1 MPDDLSLVGNDREG
15 AIAAISELIYETL
28 VSIQKQHPYWLTQ
41 QYRRTAW
48 GIPQY
53 RSVLTEKL
61 TKEFSQIEDDGE
73 LLQKVKN
80 HLQIILVP
88 EFVNSPEYKTLI
100 AEINRLINPQIAD
113 RNLINSLLEET
124 SQNGVEAPVI
134 GIAVLLL
141 DVENLQLDL
150 KTEKFLENVCTYP
163 IQIKVAFANWR
174 SMGKKDL
181 EFHQRGYQLIHVPAG
196 KDSADLKMA
205 TVGASIFVHYPT
217 AKEVL
222 VCSSDRALIHLGNTL
237 QSHGLTV
244 YQVRKELQKIIVL
257 NSQTG
262 ESKTHAIGSKVA
274 FPSVEEFIVQLQQLI
289 KQEIRGTGIQWISLD
304 RISALYQETYNFT
317 LDEVVSVY
325 FPGSPT
331 SSIFVNHPA
340 NFALHQPDTN
350 APVYVTIFELE
361 KNRKL
366 GKQYPE
372 LTGNISEVNSVEKMD
387 IVLVKIINKLTK
399 KSKNTYVLT
408 SNVASEFKRIYGKP
422 ITEVIRQVSSKKKI
436 ADFLPLCSSLRMN
449 KAQNG
454 QIKVA
459 VIEPSS

>member
-1 MPDDLSLVGNDREG
+1 MPDDLSLVGNDRSK

-61 TKEFSQIEDDGE
+61 TKGFSQIKDDGE

-80 HLQIILVP
+80 HLQILLVP
-88 EFVNSPEYKTLI
+88 EFVNSPEYKALI
-100 AEINRLINPQIAD
+100 AEINRLINPQTSD
-113 RNLINSLLEET
+113 GNLINSLLDET
-124 SQNGVEAPVI
+124 SPNGVEPPVI
-134 GIAVLLL
+134 GIAILLL

-150 KTEKFLENVCTYP
+150 ETEKFLENICTYP

-244 YQVRKELQKIIVL
+244 YQARKEQNQIIVL

-289 KQEIRGTGIQWISLD
+289 KKEIRSTGIQWIALD
-304 RISALYQETYNFT
+304 RISALYQETYNLT
-317 LDEVVSVY
+317 IDEVVSVY
-325 FPGSPT
+325 FPGSPA
-331 SSIFVNHPA
+331 SSIFVSHPA
-340 NFALHQPDTN
+340 NFVLHRSDEN

-361 KNRKL
+361 NLQEL
-366 GKQYPE
+366 GGEYAE
-372 LTGNISEVNSVEKMD
+372 LTGNLFEVDSLEKMEQ
-387 IVLVKIINKLTK
+387 VLVKIINKLTK
-399 KSKNTYVLT
+399 KSQNTYVLT
-408 SNVASEFKRIYGKP
+408 SNVASEFMRIYGKP
-422 ITEVIRQVSSKKKI
+422 ITEVIKQVSSKKKI
-436 ADFLPLCSSLRMN
+436 ADFLPLCSSFTMN
-449 KAQNG
+449 KALNG

-459 VIEPSS
+459 VIEPGS

>member
-1 MPDDLSLVGNDREG
+1 MPDDLSLVENDREE

-61 TKEFSQIEDDGE
+61 IKEFSQIEGDEE

-80 HLQIILVP
+80 HLQIILIP

-113 RNLINSLLEET
+113 RNLLNSLLQET
-124 SQNGVEAPVI
+124 SPNGVEPPVR

-150 KTEKFLENVCTYP
+150 ETEKFLENICTYP

-174 SMGKKDL
+174 SMGKKDI

-244 YQVRKELQKIIVL
+244 YQVRKEPNQIIVL

-274 FPSVEEFIVQLQQLI
+274 FPSVEEFVVQLQQLI
-289 KQEIRGTGIQWISLD
+289 KQEIRKTGIQWIALD
-304 RISALYQETYNFT
+304 RISALYRETYNLT
-317 LDEVVSVY
+317 IDEVVLVY
-325 FPGSPT
+325 FPGSPA
-331 SSIFVNHPA
+331 SSIFVNHPG
-340 NFALHQPDTN
+340 NFALHQPDEN
-350 APVYVTIFELE
+350 SPIYVTIFELE
-361 KNRKL
+361 NIPQL
-366 GKQYPE
+366 GGEYPE
-372 LTGNISEVNSVEKMD
+372 LTGNISEVDSVEKMEL
-387 IVLVKIINKLTK
+387 VLVQIINKLTQ
-399 KSKNTYVLT
+399 KSHNTYVIT
-408 SNVASEFKRIYGKP
+408 SNLASEFKRIYGKP
-422 ITEVIRQVSSKKKI
+422 ITEVIKQVSSKKKI
-436 ADFLPLCSSLRMN
+436 ADFLPLCSSLTMK
-449 KAQNG
+449 KAENG

-459 VIEPSS
+459 VIEPTL